1 MKPMQIKVQA
11 MEKNYIRFQ
20 VTEDPHTL
28 FNLLRILTL
37 EEDGVILAGY
47 ARDRTFEES
56 LIFQIRTEG
65 DIKPQDVLIK
75 ASRKLIENTEQFK
88 KAFED
93 EYL

>member
-1 MKPMQIKVQA
+1 MNPMQIKVQA

-20 VTEDPHTL
+20 VREDPHTM

-37 EEDGVILAGY
+37 DEDGVVLAGY
-47 ARDRTFEES
+47 ARDRTFEDS

-65 DIKPQDVLIK
+65 EVKPQDVLIQ
-75 ASRKLIENTEQFK
+75 AARKLIDNTQQFK

>member
-1 MKPMQIKVQA
+1 MNPMQIRVQA

-37 EEDGVILAGY
+37 DEDGVILAGY
-47 ARDRTFEES
+47 ARDRTFEDS

-65 DIKPQDVLIK
+65 DVKPQDVLIK
-75 ASRKLIENTEQFK
+75 SSRQLIENTQQFK

>member
-1 MKPMQIKVQA
+1 MNPMQIKVQA
-11 MEKNYIRFQ
+11 LEENYIRFQ
-20 VTEDPHTL
+20 VQEDPHTL

-37 EEDGVILAGY
+37 EEDGVVLAGY
-47 ARDRTFEES
+47 ARDRTFEDS

-65 DIKPQDVLIK
+65 DVKPQDVLIK
-75 ASRKLIENTEQFK
+75 ASRQLIENTQQFK